1 MFDFSN
7 YSAKSKYYNNSNK
20 VVVDKMENK
29 TAGVSIEEF
38 VGLKPKMNSYLVNEN
53 SQHEKAKGVN
63 KNVAVTIN
71 HNGYKAVLLNKKRL
85 TRSMN
90 RIQNKD
96 HKIETYEMNKISL
109 SWFDDNIYIQSN
121 RFDEVAL
128 GY

>member
-53 SQHEKAKGVN
+53 SQHKKAKGVN

>member
-29 TAGVSIEEF
+29 TAGVSVEEF

-53 SQHEKAKGVN
+53 SQHKKAKGVN

>member
-1 MFDFSN
+1 M
-7 YSAKSKYYNNSNK
+7 
-20 VVVDKMENK
+20 VDKMENK

-53 SQHEKAKGVN
+53 SQHKKAKGVN

>member
-53 SQHEKAKGVN
+53 SQHKKAKGEN
-63 KNVAVTIN
+63 KNVALTIN